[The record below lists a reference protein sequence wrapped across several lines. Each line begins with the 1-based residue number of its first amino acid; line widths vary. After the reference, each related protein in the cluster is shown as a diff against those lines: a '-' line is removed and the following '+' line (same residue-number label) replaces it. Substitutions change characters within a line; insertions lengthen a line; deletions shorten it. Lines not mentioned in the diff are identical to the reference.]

1 MLKAELFDELN
12 YEFPVLS
19 SYIAFLDIPVIL
31 TNSPGFGVDYYVAN
45 IYYYIIRILYISVQR
60 HL

>member
-12 YEFPVLS
+12 YEFPVFS

-31 TNSPGFGVDYYVAN
+31 TNSPVFCVD
-45 IYYYIIRILYISVQR
+45 
-60 HL
+60 